1 MNKQRQRQ
9 IQTQTQTQT
18 QIITSPFTNKIAC
31 VIMGG
36 LGNQLF
42 QVFTI
47 MALSLKLKR
56 SFIFPNKKLGGDKR
70 QDIYWDTLF
79 AELKKDTFDFSI
91 SKLNLPM
98 YKETSFQYNDEMQRH
113 PMITNMSNSNSNS
126 NSIVLFGYFHSYK
139 YFEKEA
145 SQIIKY
151 IKLQEKKQNM
161 KKLLTTICENKQT
174 ISLHFRLGDYK
185 SLTHH
190 YTALGVD
197 YYENSILY
205 ILNILNILN
214 TSNDFIVL
222 YFCEDNDF
230 AEVEVKI
237 DYLRNKFPSM
247 VFNRAP
253 NNIEDW
259 QSMLLMS
266 CCNHNIIA
274 NSTFSWWSGY
284 LNTNP
289 NKIVCYPDNWFGP
302 SLPTH
307 NTNDLCPPSWT
318 KILWTNPVT
327 E

>member
-1 MNKQRQRQ
+1 
-9 IQTQTQTQT
+9 
-18 QIITSPFTNKIAC
+18 
-31 VIMGG
+31 MGG

-79 AELKKDTFDFSI
+79 AELKKDTFDTPI
-91 SKLNLPM
+91 HKLRLPM
-98 YKETSFQYNDEMQRH
+98 YKETTFHYNDEIQRH
-113 PMITNMSNSNSNS
+113 PLVTNPLNG
-126 NSIVLFGYFHSYK
+126 VALFGYFQSYK
-139 YFEKEA
+139 YFEKETT
-145 SQIIKY
+145 QIIKY
-151 IKLQEKKQNM
+151 MKLQEKKQNM
-161 KKLLTTICENKQT
+161 RKLLTRICGNKCT

-190 YTALGVD
+190 YTPLGLD
-197 YYENSILY
+197 YYENS

-214 TSNDFIVL
+214 TLGSQPISQDTISSDHIVL
-222 YFCEDNDF
+222 YFCEDNDL
-230 AEVEVKI
+230 AEVEPNI
-237 DYLRNKFPSM
+237 NQLRSKFPSI
-247 VFNRAP
+247 VFQRAP

-266 CCNHNIIA
+266 CCDHNIIA
-274 NSTFSWWSGY
+274 NSTFSWWSAY

-302 SLPTH
+302 ALPTH
-307 NTNDLCPPSWT
+307 NTNDLCPPAWT
-318 KILWTNPVT
+318 KIKWTPPSQ
-327 E
+327 

>member
-1 MNKQRQRQ
+1 M
-9 IQTQTQTQT
+9 
-18 QIITSPFTNKIAC
+18 FGDKISC

-42 QVFTI
+42 QIFTI
-47 MALSLKLKR
+47 LALSLKLKR
-56 SFIFPNKKLGGDKR
+56 SFIFPNKKLEGDKR

-91 SKLNLPM
+91 NKLELPM
-98 YKETSFQYNDEMQRH
+98 YKETTFNYNDEMQRH
-113 PMITNMSNSNSNS
+113 PLILNSHNG
-126 NSIVLFGYFHSYK
+126 IMLFGYFHSYK
-139 YFEKEA
+139 YFEKET

-151 IKLQEKKQNM
+151 MKLQEKKQSI
-161 KKLLTTICENKQT
+161 KKLLTSVCRNKRV

-190 YTALGVD
+190 YTPLGVN
-197 YYENSILY
+197 YYANSILY
-205 ILNILNILN
+205 ILNTQALLSPALSQTPGSISESKAFLDTIS
-214 TSNDFIVL
+214 TEYIVL
-222 YFCEDNDF
+222 YFCEDNDL

-237 DYLRNKFPSM
+237 DKLRKRFTSM
-247 VFNRAP
+247 LFHRAP

-259 QSMLLMS
+259 QSMLLMG
-266 CCNHNIIA
+266 CCSHNIIA
-274 NSTFSWWSGY
+274 NSTFSWWSAY

-302 SLPTH
+302 ALPTH

-318 KILWTNPVT
+318 KIKWTSQ
-327 E
+327 